1 MGSVAADSVDGHED
15 AQDDAEGAENE
26 KSDGEAD
33 LLVGRAVVD
42 GVRIVHHDILVG
54 YREGCRSGIGFS
66 EEMKFGN
73 LKEFLYLELPKEHE
87 RRKVKSQKS

>member
-15 AQDDAEGAENE
+15 AQNDAEGAENE

-54 YREGCRSGIGFS
+54 YGEGVLYVHCGSLQCRSGIGFL
-66 EEMKFGN
+66 G
-73 LKEFLYLELPKEHE
+73 E
-87 RRKVKSQKS
+87 RRGEERR